1 MKISLYAKHEIDVGV
16 DNEVLISQNEVE
28 YLGDFAEV
36 ILQFTRAVG
45 YTYIKQVVFV
55 KDNNEEVVTAR

>member
-1 MKISLYAKHEIDVGV
+1 MRVELYASHELEENIN
-16 DNEVLISQNEVE
+16 NEVTICQDGVE

-55 KDNNEEVVTAR
+55 KDNNEEVATAR